1 MSKRSTAVTKP
12 STAAKE
18 EKRRTQGGTNGPKT
32 ARRGVKLEQPTS
44 AGMTI
49 GMDLGDRM
57 SDYCVLDVAGE
68 VVERGRLA
76 TTPASLRRRFGT
88 GSKARIA
95 MEVGTHSPWTSRLL
109 KEVGHEVFVA
119 NPRKL
124 RLIYENRRKRD
135 QVDAEALARVARM
148 DTKLLAA
155 VEHREQSTAQDLAV
169 LRARDALVR
178 TRTQLINHVRGAVK
192 PTGARLKKHSSE
204 SFAAKAIDEIPEAIR
219 QALSPVLVTIELVSQ
234 QIRDLDAR
242 VDELGATT
250 YPETKVLRQITGV
263 GPLIALA
270 FILTLQDPQ
279 RFAKSRAV
287 GAYLGLVPAR
297 SQSGASDPQLRIT
310 KEGDMYLRRLLVQA
324 AQYILGPFGPDC
336 DLRRF
341 GLALAER
348 GGKNAKRR
356 AVVAVARKLAV
367 LLHRLWKTGEV
378 YEPLR
383 SAASL
388 VTAEKPA

>member
-1 MSKRSTAVTKP
+1 MR
-12 STAAKE
+12 
-18 EKRRTQGGTNGPKT
+18 GTNS
-32 ARRGVKLEQPTS
+32 RMRGVSLIEALVALAVMAFGT
-44 AGMTI
+44 
-49 GMDLGDRM
+49 LG
-57 SDYCVLDVAGE
+57 VLGVAGE

-76 TTPASLRRRFGT
+76 TTPASFRRRFET

-204 SFAAKAIDEIPEAIR
+204 SFAAHAIDEIPEAMGG
-219 QALSPVLVTIELVSQ
+219 
-234 QIRDLDAR
+234 RDSRSAR
-242 VDELGATT
+242 HSS
-250 YPETKVLRQITGV
+250 YR
-263 GPLIALA
+263 
-270 FILTLQDPQ
+270 
-279 RFAKSRAV
+279 
-287 GAYLGLVPAR
+287 PA
-297 SQSGASDPQLRIT
+297 I
-310 KEGDMYLRRLLVQA
+310 
-324 AQYILGPFGPDC
+324 
-336 DLRRF
+336 
-341 GLALAER
+341 
-348 GGKNAKRR
+348 RR
-356 AVVAVARKLAV
+356 AG
-367 LLHRLWKTGEV
+367 TDGEGCS
-378 YEPLR
+378 R
-383 SAASL
+383 
-388 VTAEKPA
+388 